1 VTTPCTVDGTA
12 HVIAPS
18 ATVVAGVEVRSLGS
32 DLALGFAPGEHDAM
46 AVRMGGGSLS
56 ALSTAHARSTS
67 PIRHVTP
74 IERNGSLVPA
84 VDVEREGDEMQGR
97 RIVPV
102 DPPLQVGAASDNLV
116 WARAGG
122 KIAGKLWWLGGGEG
136 NIEAVRSSQEGSAK
150 GMTTVLAFRRAGS
163 IWLGAASGTSAL
175 LPKGGLS
182 HVEGLG
188 GGVGAPAVALSDG
201 VVMVAWADHARQE
214 DPWVLRLLRFKVG
227 DAPDAPRT
235 FSPPAGGNGEQAM
248 SPGLAAVPGGRF
260 LLVWTEGIPSRHD
273 VRALTLGSDGTP
285 IGGPLE
291 VSSDSVNAGQG
302 QAAVT
307 AEGKGVVA
315 FLEGTEGAY
324 HVRASSIKCSL

>member
-1 VTTPCTVDGTA
+1 
-12 HVIAPS
+12 
-18 ATVVAGVEVRSLGS
+18 
-32 DLALGFAPGEHDAM
+32 
-46 AVRMGGGSLS
+46 
-56 ALSTAHARSTS
+56 
-67 PIRHVTP
+67 VTP
-74 IERNGSLVPA
+74 VERNGALVPA
-84 VDVEREGDEMQGR
+84 VDVEREGDEIQGR
-97 RIVPV
+97 RVVPL

-136 NIEAVRSSQEGSAK
+136 DIEAVRSAQEGAPK

-175 LPKGGLS
+175 LPKGGLA

-188 GGVGAPAVALSDG
+188 GGVGAPAIALSDG
-201 VVMVAWADHARQE
+201 VVMVAWADRARQE
-214 DPWVLRLLRFKVG
+214 DPWSLRVLRYRVG
-227 DAPDAPRT
+227 DAPDAPKT
-235 FSPPAGGNGEQAM
+235 FSPPRGGKGEQAM

-260 LLVWTEGIPSRHD
+260 LLVWTEGAPSRHD
-273 VRALTLGSDGTP
+273 VRALTLGSDGAP

-291 VSSDSVNAGQG
+291 VSGDSVNAGQG

-307 AEGKGVVA
+307 ANGKGVVA